1 MAVTTRSEYAIRA
14 LLEIAEGG
22 AEQISAQRI
31 CDQQELPKK
40 YVERLLGNLKSAGL
54 ISSSAGSKGGY
65 TLARE
70 KADIHLTD
78 ILAAVEDDSLNPTC
92 NSGSNRFCPQGQC
105 ELRGF
110 FDELGIAINKV
121 LAAYSLEDIH
131 RKWKGEKK

>member
-31 CDQQELPKK
+31 CDRQELPKK

-65 TLARE
+65 ILARE
-70 KADIHLTD
+70 KADIHLAD

-92 NSGSNRFCPQGQC
+92 SSGSNRFCPKGQC

-110 FDELGIAINKV
+110 FGELGTAINKI
-121 LAAYSLEDIH
+121 LAEYSLEDIH
-131 RKWKGEKK
+131 RKWKGEKQ